1 MLTLPNLSM
10 LGAHFKIMDGIM
22 VFCTRMFFW
31 LGCLLFVLSSCVSH
45 EWIRKTWTE
54 KLFDD
59 VKAANES
66 EYLFRNE
73 KQKLITYAFCE
84 EKDDDLIFRHPC
96 DLDSAYI
103 SRIKEKVYSYDST
116 TGLKISVQSLYYA
129 SHVEDYKYLYYNK
142 GLASLPDTTPLIFRI
157 TPRNSGVRV
166 RNDGSMESYCA
177 SADSVKCSYLFAEI
191 QVSKKLTD
199 SIHLMQLYDVF
210 LDTTFES
217 AFSRKMLID
226 YIAEARGWGKLDSGY
241 IPYELCWQE
250 GGLSIPCHLEPETKA
265 LIDKYVSSIKGEK
278 LLMIS
283 FGPYWMY
290 DIISD
295 AMISKHVCRSDDGVK
310 CKEGFFWIENEKHY
324 IESYRID
331 LQKGSIE
338 EERYPPLEKFVDS
351 WTYYDENDKY
361 VRVYDETGQNERYLE
376 YYRVENAPL
385 PIHSKYYSPY

>member
-1 MLTLPNLSM
+1 MAFYLKNLF
-10 LGAHFKIMDGIM
+10 LFG
-22 VFCTRMFFW
+22 
-31 LGCLLFVLSSCVSH
+31 LLILVLSSCFSH
-45 EWIRKTWTE
+45 KWEQKTWTE
-54 KLFDD
+54 ELFDN
-59 VKAANES
+59 VKEANES

-84 EKDDDLIFRHPC
+84 EKDDDIIFRHPC

-116 TGLKISVQSLYYA
+116 TGLKISLQSLYYA
-129 SHVEDYKYLYYNK
+129 AYAYDRKSLWYNN
-142 GLASLPDTTPLIFRI
+142 GLADKPITAPFIFRI
-157 TPRNSGVRV
+157 TPRNSGIRV
-166 RNDGSMESYCA
+166 KKDGSMESYCA

-191 QVSKKLTD
+191 QVSKKMTD

-210 LDTTFES
+210 LDTIFES
-217 AFSRKMLID
+217 TFSRKMLID
-226 YIAEARGWGKLDSGY
+226 YIADARGWGKLDSGY
-241 IPYELCWQE
+241 IPYELCWQD
-250 GGLSIPCHLEPETKA
+250 GGRSIPCNLEPEMNA
-265 LIDKYVSSIKGEK
+265 LIDKHVSSIKGGK
-278 LLMIS
+278 LLMVS
-283 FGPYWMY
+283 FGPYWMN

-295 AMISKHVCRSDDGVK
+295 AVLSKHVCRSDDGVK

-331 LQKGSIE
+331 LQNGSIE
-338 EERYPPLEKFVDS
+338 EEHYPSLDKFVDS

-361 VRVYDETGQNERYLE
+361 VKVYDETGQNERYLE

>member
-1 MLTLPNLSM
+1 MAFYLKNLF
-10 LGAHFKIMDGIM
+10 LFG
-22 VFCTRMFFW
+22 
-31 LGCLLFVLSSCVSH
+31 LLILVLSSCFSH
-45 EWIRKTWTE
+45 KWEQKTWTE
-54 KLFDD
+54 ELFDN
-59 VKAANES
+59 VKEANES

-84 EKDDDLIFRHPC
+84 EKDDDIIFRHPC

-103 SRIKEKVYSYDST
+103 SRIKEKVYSYDSI

-129 SHVEDYKYLYYNK
+129 AYAYDHKYLWYNN
-142 GLASLPDTTPLIFRI
+142 GLADQPITAPFIFRI
-157 TPRNSGVRV
+157 TPRNSGIRV
-166 RNDGSMESYCA
+166 KKDGSMESYCA

-191 QVSKKLTD
+191 QVSKKMTD

-217 AFSRKMLID
+217 TFSRKMLID
-226 YIAEARGWGKLDSGY
+226 YIADTRGWGKLDSGD
-241 IPYELCWQE
+241 IPYELCWQD
-250 GGLSIPCHLEPETKA
+250 GGRSIPCNLEPEMNT
-265 LIDKYVSSIKGEK
+265 LIDKHVSSIKGGK
-278 LLMIS
+278 LLMVS
-283 FGPYWMY
+283 FGPYWMN

-295 AMISKHVCRSDDGVK
+295 AVLSKHICRSDDGAK

-338 EERYPPLEKFVDS
+338 EEHYPPLDKYVDS

-361 VRVYDETGQNERYLE
+361 VKVYDETGQNERYLE

-385 PIHSKYYSPY
+385 PIHSKYYSPH

>member
-1 MLTLPNLSM
+1 MAFYLKNLF
-10 LGAHFKIMDGIM
+10 LFG
-22 VFCTRMFFW
+22 
-31 LGCLLFVLSSCVSH
+31 LLILVLSSCFSH
-45 EWIRKTWTE
+45 KWEQKTWTE
-54 KLFDD
+54 ELFDN
-59 VKAANES
+59 VKEANES

-84 EKDDDLIFRHPC
+84 EKDDDMIFRHPC

-116 TGLKISVQSLYYA
+116 TGLKISLQSLYYA
-129 SHVEDYKYLYYNK
+129 AYAYDRKSLWYNN
-142 GLASLPDTTPLIFRI
+142 GLADKPITAPFIFRI
-157 TPRNSGVRV
+157 TPRNSGIRV
-166 RNDGSMESYCA
+166 KKDGSMESYCA

-191 QVSKKLTD
+191 QVSKKMTD
-199 SIHLMQLYDVF
+199 SIHLMQLYDAF

-226 YIAEARGWGKLDSGY
+226 YIADARGWGKLDSSD
-241 IPYELCWQE
+241 IPYELCWQD
-250 GGLSIPCHLEPETKA
+250 GGRSIPCNLEPEMKT
-265 LIDKYVSSIKGEK
+265 LIDKHVSSIKGGK

-283 FGPYWMY
+283 FGPYWMN

-295 AMISKHVCRSDDGVK
+295 AALSKHVCRSDDGVK

-331 LQKGSIE
+331 LQNGSIE
-338 EERYPPLEKFVDS
+338 EEHYPSLDKFVDS

-361 VRVYDETGQNERYLE
+361 VKVYDETGQNERYLE

>member
-1 MLTLPNLSM
+1 MAFYLKNLF
-10 LGAHFKIMDGIM
+10 LFG
-22 VFCTRMFFW
+22 
-31 LGCLLFVLSSCVSH
+31 LLILVLSSCFSH
-45 EWIRKTWTE
+45 KWEQKTWTE
-54 KLFDD
+54 ELFDN
-59 VKAANES
+59 VKEANES
-66 EYLFRNE
+66 EYPFRNE

-84 EKDDDLIFRHPC
+84 EKDDDIIFRHPC

-116 TGLKISVQSLYYA
+116 TGLKISLQSLYYA
-129 SHVEDYKYLYYNK
+129 AYAYDRKSLWYNN
-142 GLASLPDTTPLIFRI
+142 GLADKPITAPFIFRI

-191 QVSKKLTD
+191 QVSKKMTD
-199 SIHLMQLYDVF
+199 SIHLMQLYDAF

-226 YIAEARGWGKLDSGY
+226 YIADARGWGKLDSGY
-241 IPYELCWQE
+241 IPYELCWQD
-250 GGLSIPCHLEPETKA
+250 GGRSIPCNLEPEMNA
-265 LIDKYVSSIKGEK
+265 LIDKHVSSIKGGK
-278 LLMIS
+278 LLMVS
-283 FGPYWMY
+283 FGPYWMN

-295 AMISKHVCRSDDGVK
+295 AVLSKHVCRSDDGVK

-331 LQKGSIE
+331 LQNGSIE
-338 EERYPPLEKFVDS
+338 EEHYPSLDKFVDS

-361 VRVYDETGQNERYLE
+361 VKVYDETGQNERYLE

>member
-1 MLTLPNLSM
+1 MTFYLKNLF
-10 LGAHFKIMDGIM
+10 LFG
-22 VFCTRMFFW
+22 
-31 LGCLLFVLSSCVSH
+31 LLILVLSSCFSH
-45 EWIRKTWTE
+45 KWEQKTWTE
-54 KLFDD
+54 ELFDN
-59 VKAANES
+59 VKEANES

-84 EKDDDLIFRHPC
+84 EKDDDMIFRHPC

-116 TGLKISVQSLYYA
+116 TGLKISLQSLYYA
-129 SHVEDYKYLYYNK
+129 AYAYDRKSLWYNN
-142 GLASLPDTTPLIFRI
+142 GLADKPITAPFIFRI
-157 TPRNSGVRV
+157 TPRNSGIRV
-166 RNDGSMESYCA
+166 KKDGSMESYCA

-191 QVSKKLTD
+191 QVSKKMTD

-210 LDTTFES
+210 LDTIFKST
-217 AFSRKMLID
+217 FSRKMLID
-226 YIAEARGWGKLDSGY
+226 YIADARGWGKLDSGY
-241 IPYELCWQE
+241 IPYELCWQD
-250 GGLSIPCHLEPETKA
+250 GGRSIPCNLETEMNA
-265 LIDKYVSSIKGEK
+265 LIDKHVSSIKGGK
-278 LLMIS
+278 LLMVS
-283 FGPYWMY
+283 FGPYWMN

-295 AMISKHVCRSDDGVK
+295 AVLSKHVCRSDDGVK

-338 EERYPPLEKFVDS
+338 KEDYPPLGKFVDS

-361 VRVYDETGQNERYLE
+361 VKVYDETGQNERYLE

>member
-1 MLTLPNLSM
+1 MELSTKN
-10 LGAHFKIMDGIM
+10 F
-22 VFCTRMFFW
+22 
-31 LGCLLFVLSSCVSH
+31 FVLVFLLLVVSSCSSH
-45 EWIRKTWTE
+45 KWVQKTWTE
-54 KLFDD
+54 ELFDD
-59 VKAANES
+59 VQAANES

-84 EKDDDLIFRHPC
+84 EKDDDLIFRYPC
-96 DLDSAYI
+96 ELDSAYI

-116 TGLKISVQSLYYA
+116 TGLKITVQSLYYA
-129 SHVEDYKYLYYNK
+129 AYVYDRKNLWYNN
-142 GLASLPDTTPLIFRI
+142 GLADKPSSAPLIFRI

-166 RNDGSMESYCA
+166 KSDGSMESYCA

-199 SIHLMQLYDVF
+199 NIHITKLYDVF
-210 LDTTFES
+210 LDSTFES
-217 AFSRKMLID
+217 TFSRKMLVDFID
-226 YIAEARGWGKLDSGY
+226 NPYGLDELDSDR
-241 IPYELCWQE
+241 ILYELCWQD
-250 GGLSIPCHLEPETKA
+250 GGHSIPCNLEPETKT
-265 LIDKYVSSIKGEK
+265 LIDKHVSSIEDGK

-283 FGPYWMY
+283 FGPYQ
-290 DIISD
+290 IHNILFD
-295 AMISKHVCRSDDGVK
+295 AVSSKHVCRSDDGVK
-310 CKEGFFWIENEKHY
+310 CKEGFFWIENKEHY
-324 IESYRID
+324 IELYRID

-338 EERYPPLEKFVDS
+338 KGYSPSHDKLVDS